1 MNSSS
6 CSRRPPSEQLSLGVD
21 PLGDAISWARHN
33 PEAFAYFLQVAREDM
48 NKGIQPSAD
57 FCGHM
62 VRRSG
67 LLTRQKGEPVVF
79 NDHLTSNLARLCKR
93 DHGIPFST
101 RAARVD
107 GWVAS

>member
-1 MNSSS
+1 MTD
-6 CSRRPPSEQLSLGVD
+6 QLHLQPVD
-21 PLGDAISWARHN
+21 PIQDAIAWRERH

-48 NKGIQPSAD
+48 ARGIQPSAD

-67 LLTRQKGEPVVF
+67 LLIREKGSPVVF

-93 DHGIPFST
+93 EYGIPFQT
-101 RAARVD
+101 REAAADR
-107 GWVAS
+107 WAS